1 MNKVFRIAIPV
12 IILMVAGSCS
22 TKKNTVV
29 TRGYHNLTSH
39 YNIYFNAYDTYYQG
53 IKKSESS
60 FKDDYSNQLP
70 LFIYSSKEATRISSA
85 DMDKTVKKCSKVIGM
100 HSIKAKPKL
109 KKGARSDREK
119 EFYRQNEF
127 VKWVD
132 DAFLL
137 MGKANFYKRDFFPA
151 IETFE
156 YVLSHFPDGGLSDEA
171 SLWLA
176 MTQLELK
183 RYPESQQILNRLQ
196 ADPKF
201 NSKLKPQLEAVY
213 ADWYLRQGDLVMAIP
228 LLEVSAREYPG
239 KSQKTRISFVLG
251 QVYEKSK
258 DSVNASKW
266 FGIVNKMNPPYEMAF
281 NARINR
287 ARLFQGGDQA
297 GAGIRKELMKM
308 LKDAKNIDYLD
319 QVYFALAELEMK
331 EGREPEAIAFYKKSI
346 ENNISNATQKGI
358 SFLALARYYYAKED
372 FIPAGQYYDSVSQ
385 SLPETYQDYQ
395 KIIALAEDVK
405 LLSENLSVA
414 QREDSLQGVAKMPS
428 ADREALIAGKMA
440 EAQKKEDEAKALAE
454 EERLNVQSGRMKGM
468 NTMSGMNNRGTFGN
482 QQRNTGST
490 RAGLGNQTGVPLM
503 DAGSGEF
510 GSNSMGSM
518 GSMGNMGGNS
528 NTSGSSAWYFYNPA
542 AISFGSIEF
551 IKFWGR
557 RKLEDNWRRSN
568 KKVISEAG
576 DLSSEGETGEIST
589 PAAAAKLNAFKP
601 TQKEYYLND
610 LPMND
615 TLMRE
620 SNQRVAQAFLN
631 AGKIFKDE
639 LTRPYD
645 AIHYLDSLNRRFPED
660 ERLLFSY
667 YNLYQIYTALQNES
681 EVKRYKDLILMK
693 FPDSRSAK
701 IISNPN
707 YFKELDDERAMVM
720 KFYEKTYMDYRQKA
734 FASVLADCT
743 RADTAFKVNPIR
755 DKFGLLRIMA
765 FAKQNPADTAG
776 LVKSINDLVFKYPQS
791 EVAEPAKNLLNYIQ
805 KGPSSSIGKTTRRIQ
820 VGRADPT
827 QEQVAVAYVADEA
840 ATHFY
845 VVVVSS
851 VSVDVGKLKFRISNF
866 NVEKYNED
874 FFEVASSV
882 LDGELQIITVKNFN
896 TKKDG
901 MNYYEAVTTDPK
913 VFEGMKDTDYRH
925 FIITKDNYTLLYKN
939 KNVFQYYQFFRDNY
953 LKE

>member
-1 MNKVFRIAIPV
+1 LNKVFRFAIPV
-12 IILMVAGSCS
+12 IILMIAGSCS

-29 TRGYHNLTSH
+29 TRSYHNLTSH
-39 YNIYFNAYDTYYQG
+39 YNIYFNAYDSYYQG

-60 FKDDYSNQLP
+60 FKDDYNNQLP
-70 LFIYSSKEATRISSA
+70 LFTYSSKEAARIILS

-109 KKGARSDREK
+109 KKGTRSDREK

-137 MGKANFYKRDFFPA
+137 MGKAYFYKRDFFPA

-156 YVLSHFPDGGLSDEA
+156 YILSQFPDGGLTDEA

-196 ADPKF
+196 GDPKF

-213 ADWYLRQGDLVMAIP
+213 ADWYLRQGDLATAIP
-228 LLEVSAREYPG
+228 LLEKSAEEYPG
-239 KSQKTRISFVLG
+239 KSQRIRISYVLS

-266 FGIVNKMNPPYEMAF
+266 YARVNEMNPAYEMAF

-287 ARLFQGGDQA
+287 ARLYQGGDQA
-297 GAGIRKELMKM
+297 AEGIRKELMKM

-331 EGREPEAIAFYKKSI
+331 EGRESEGVDFYKKSI
-346 ENNISNATQKGI
+346 WNNTINATQKGV
-358 SFLALARYYYAKED
+358 SYLALASYYYSREEYV
-372 FIPAGQYYDSVSQ
+372 PAGAYYDSCSQ
-385 SLPETYQDYQ
+385 SLPDTYPDYQ
-395 KIIALAEDVK
+395 KIIALAEDVRM
-405 LLSENLSVA
+405 LSENISIA
-414 QREDSLQGVAKMPS
+414 QREDSLQMIAKMTA
-428 ADREALIAGKMA
+428 ADREKLIAGLVGA
-440 EAQKKEDEAKALAE
+440 AQRKEEEAKAAQE
-454 EERLNVQSGRMKGM
+454 EERLNVQSGR
-468 NTMSGMNNRGTFGN
+468 MSGMNNRGTFGN
-482 QQRNTGST
+482 QLRNPGGTQRGQ
-490 RAGLGNQTGVPLM
+490 GNQMSSLSQ
-503 DAGSGEF
+503 DYNSGEF
-510 GSNSMGSM
+510 GNASP
-518 GSMGNMGGNS
+518 GGNS
-528 NTSGSSAWYFYNPA
+528 DMSGSSSWYFYNPA

-568 KKVISEAG
+568 KKVVSEAG

-589 PAAAAKLNAFKP
+589 PAANTKANAFKP
-601 TQKEYYLND
+601 TQREFYLND

-620 SNQRVAQAFLN
+620 SNKRVAQAFLN

-639 LTRPYD
+639 LNRPNE
-645 AIHYLDSLNRRFPED
+645 AIQYFDRLNKRFPED

-667 YNLYQIYTALQNES
+667 YNMYQIYTALKMES
-681 EVKRYKDLILMK
+681 EVKRYKDLILLK

-701 IISNPN
+701 IISNPD
-707 YFKELDDERAMVM
+707 YFKELDEERATVM
-720 KFYEKTYMDYRQKA
+720 KFYENTYLDYKGKS
-734 FASVLADCT
+734 FASVLANCAK
-743 RADTAFKVNPIR
+743 ADTAFKVNPIR

-776 LVKSINDLVFKYPQS
+776 LVKSINDLVFKYPES

-805 KGPSSSIGKTTRRIQ
+805 KGPSSTIGKTTRKIQ
-820 VGRADPT
+820 IGMVDPT
-827 QEQVAVAYVADEA
+827 QEQAAVEYFPDDA

-845 VVVVSS
+845 VVVISGANA
-851 VSVDVGKLKFRISNF
+851 DVGKLKFRISNF

-882 LDGELQIITVKNFN
+882 FDEELQIITVKNFN
-896 TKKDG
+896 KKKDG
-901 MNYYEAVTTDPK
+901 MDYYQSITADPK
-913 VFEGMKDTDYRH
+913 VYEGMKDTDYRH
-925 FIITKDNYTLLYKN
+925 FIISKDNYTRLYKN
-939 KNVFQYYQFFRDNY
+939 KNVFQYFQFFRDNY